1 MHLTVSAA
9 DESKASC
16 GICEET
22 VSRGGRSTNSY
33 NTSNLHKHMMTKHP
47 EQYAALQQVEKE
59 QTELLASKKQR
70 QLPKCWRAE
79 SRLRSTTLDLD
90 KSIDFSER

>member
-1 MHLTVSAA
+1 MHFTVSAA

-22 VSRGGRSTNSY
+22 VLRGGRSTNSY

-59 QTELLASKKQR
+59 QAELLASKKQR